1 MFHNLNH
8 ELIFPLE
15 SVCLG
20 IASFSYSSAWAFYYQ
35 RIDMG
40 ELPKKKT
47 RYSNFE
53 YCVFFLEAQS
63 SLDIWTISFL
73 CKMLTPSIYTI
84 ALLLWKLQESHSYVS
99 DIFVPLNFCHQISNI
114 FQINIHEK
122 FLT

>member
-40 ELPKKKT
+40 ELPKKDSILKVLWISG
-47 RYSNFE
+47 RYL
-53 YCVFFLEAQS
+53 FFVRC
-63 SLDIWTISFL
+63 
-73 CKMLTPSIYTI
+73 CKTPSIYTI
-84 ALLLWKLQESHSYVS
+84 SLLLWKLQEGHSYVS

>member
-40 ELPKKKT
+40 ELQKKKIL
-47 RYSNFE
+47 YSKFG
-53 YCVFFLEAQS
+53 
-63 SLDIWTISFL
+63 SLD
-73 CKMLTPSIYTI
+73 
-84 ALLLWKLQESHSYVS
+84 
-99 DIFVPLNFCHQISNI
+99 DIFSVKDVDSFRLHHVLVVCRNCQRII
-114 FQINIHEK
+114 LMFQ
-122 FLT
+122 T